1 MTVALP
7 ITTVKTVVEAIED
20 GGPGIKLFTLVD
32 PDHWELPPFKPGAHI
47 DLHISGGLVRTYSLC
62 NDPDDGNRY
71 VIAVKREADGRGGS
85 ARLHD
90 NIRVGDVVG
99 VSLPRGGFEIDEN
112 IHRYVFIAGGIGI
125 TPYLSIATY
134 LKRIGHPGV
143 KIHLIARDRMPL
155 ERLLAPLIDA
165 GLLVLHRTADKGRPD
180 IAALLGQASPDV
192 AAGCCGPE
200 SMIVGFERATAEWPA
215 ERVHVERFVA
225 PTLTVDPDA
234 KSYTIVLTRS
244 RAEVPVRAGQT
255 MLAALEEFGIA
266 VPTSCCGGICGAC
279 KVGWLEGKPIHR
291 DRILSA
297 YERERFLMVCV
308 AGSDSARLVLD
319 L

>member
-1 MTVALP
+1 MTRLP
-7 ITTVKTVVEAIED
+7 ITTVKTVVETIED
-20 GGPGIKLFTLVD
+20 GGPEIKLFTLVD

-47 DLHISGGLVRTYSLC
+47 DLHLAGGLVRTYSLC
-62 NDPDDGNRY
+62 NDAVDGKRY

-85 ARLHD
+85 VKLHD
-90 NIRVGDVVG
+90 QIGTGDVIG
-99 VSLPRGGFEIDEN
+99 VSLPRGGFEPDEDVR
-112 IHRYVFIAGGIGI
+112 RYIFVAGGIGI

-134 LKRIGHPGV
+134 LNRIGHSDV
-143 KIHLIARDRMPL
+143 KVHLVARDRMPL

-165 GLLVLHRTADKGRPD
+165 GLLVLHRTSENGRPD
-180 IAALLGQASPDV
+180 IATLIGPATPGTAV
-192 AAGCCGPE
+192 GCCGPE
-200 SMIVGFERATAEWPA
+200 SMIGDFERATTDWPA
-215 ERVHVERFVA
+215 ECVHVERFVA
-225 PTLTVDPDA
+225 PTLAVDPNA
-234 KSYTIVLTRS
+234 KPYTIALARS
-244 RAEVPVRAGQT
+244 QAEVPVRAGQS

-279 KVGWLEGKPIHR
+279 KVGWLEGKPVHR

-297 YERERFLMVCV
+297 YERERYLMVCV